1 MRVKRNHAL
10 GPTAT
15 STSNNTSKSYQLRAS
30 TIRKSGVASQQLNN
44 NSKYQTKPVR
54 RSIRHKM
61 FNPVVNGNNNVQM
74 GIRKPPYRQQPR
86 VYHQQ
91 YQQQQQQ
98 PPLQQQYQTQQPQI
112 RYSASSPIKI
122 NTGFQRPQHSHQPF
136 FSYQR
141 QSSQPQTST
150 GRRAITSGPYS
161 LNGANFQSNFNR
173 PIISNSFLSFNEP
186 GCNNSHHGLQS
197 QTTQQQTNRHKPHYR
212 STPTKNKSKLLAAP
226 YNTTQYIMHD
236 YSKRKTSGGENMLR
250 EQFEHDLGLQMQSTG
265 DMDISEQFEQPKR
278 DNSGGEATSQSE
290 SDLESMPV
298 SDELKSSRQQNTD
311 NQNPDDTSFDT
322 VNRLS
327 TSI

>member
-1 MRVKRNHAL
+1 MRVRRNHAL

-15 STSNNTSKSYQLRAS
+15 STSNTSKSYQLRAS

-44 NSKYQTKPVR
+44 FKYQTKPVR

-61 FNPVVNGNNNVQM
+61 FNPVVNGNNVQM
-74 GIRKPPYRQQPR
+74 GIRKPPHRQQPR
-86 VYHQQ
+86 VYHH
-91 YQQQQQQ
+91 QQQQQ
-98 PPLQQQYQTQQPQI
+98 PPIQQQYLTQQPQT

-122 NTGFQRPQHSHQPF
+122 NTGFPRTPHSHQPF

-186 GCNNSHHGLQS
+186 GNNSHHGLQS
-197 QTTQQQTNRHKPHYR
+197 QTQQQTNRHKPHYR
-212 STPTKNKSKLLAAP
+212 FTPTKNKSKLLAAP

-236 YSKRKTSGGENMLR
+236 YSKRKSSGGENMLR

-265 DMDISEQFEQPKR
+265 DMDISEQFQQPKR

-298 SDELKSSRQQNTD
+298 SDELKSSRQNTD
-311 NQNPDDTSFDT
+311 NHNSDDTSFDP